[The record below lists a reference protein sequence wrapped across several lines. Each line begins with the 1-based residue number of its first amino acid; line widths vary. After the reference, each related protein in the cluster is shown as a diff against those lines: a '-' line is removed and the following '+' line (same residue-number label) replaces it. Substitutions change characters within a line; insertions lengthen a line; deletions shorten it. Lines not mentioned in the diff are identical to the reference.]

1 MSPFLFHFSAALDC
15 ILDARVSFSIFIFFH
30 LNFSLAH
37 VNSIKHDQIDWVECQ
52 KVPRLWGWIVSL
64 MEKDKMTGQESA
76 VKRET
81 RRVSFTNQR
90 GGGRTV
96 CISKRETDHVHSWR
110 IFLSNFRRVDEFIR
124 CEIASKLC
132 IITFSAANIAL
143 PFVAA
148 KTSFV
153 NYDRCVNGEKCFCVR
168 GSMRNTVKR
177 NVESIAILE
186 IINVIY
192 LSLFYI
198 YKT

>member
-1 MSPFLFHFSAALDC
+1 MLMYRFPFLSFIRIFVFLFCTCGFDKIRLSRLD
-15 ILDARVSFSIFIFFH
+15 RVSKIF
-30 LNFSLAH
+30 
-37 VNSIKHDQIDWVECQ
+37 
-52 KVPRLWGWIVSL
+52 RLWGWIVSL

-96 CISKRETDHVHSWR
+96 CISKRETDHVHSWQ

-132 IITFSAANIAL
+132 IITFCAANIAV

-153 NYDRCVNGEKCFCVR
+153 NHDRCVNGEKCFCVR
-168 GSMRNTVKR
+168 GSMRTIVKR

-192 LSLFYI
+192 RYFIYI
-198 YKT
+198 KIRFFFIQFIDL